1 MNHTFSLFIVKFLGT
16 NRNSNPN
23 SIMTTTMTWI
33 FVKVQQD
40 DSKPPHGQKKTLS
53 EMMTGFLHMQTEWKT
68 GQCIHA

>member
-40 DSKPPHGQKKTLS
+40 DSKPPHGQKKKHCL
-53 EMMTGFLHMQTEWKT
+53 K
-68 GQCIHA
+68 